1 MGALGKRE
9 KPFRGK
15 FPSLFPPSPFP
26 LSAEALAKVENLL
39 LAFIYFANEI
49 DKCPLKFE
57 KKLFQYLFCLSTD
70 IGNRVKQKGCP
81 ISYA

>member
-26 LSAEALAKVENLL
+26 LSAGALAKVENLL

-57 KKLFQYLFCLSTD
+57 NNCFNICSVYQPILGTEL
-70 IGNRVKQKGCP
+70 NRK
-81 ISYA
+81 AAR